1 MAELFLGLISGTSM
15 DAVDAA
21 LVDFAGGTPRILH
34 AFTYPLP
41 DELRQQTLAF
51 AHGGYRGDAVDQL
64 GELDVRFA
72 ECFAQAANALLKQAG
87 VSRDAI
93 AAIGSH
99 GQTVRHRPD
108 HDPPFTL
115 QIGDPSLIAART
127 GITTVADFRRRDIAE
142 GGQGAPL
149 MPAFHAAV
157 LADQHEHRVV
167 ANIGGMANITVLPPG
182 GMVRGFDTGPGNALL
197 DAWIQDRRQQPYDK
211 NGAWAAGGSVNERLL
226 AALLSDAYFSQ
237 PPPKS
242 TGREYFNLAWLRRH
256 LPARQQA
263 SDVDIQA
270 TLCELTAITLDQ
282 AILDHAP
289 GVRRV
294 LVCGGGARNAEL
306 LRRLG
311 ARLAGAT
318 LEDTGR
324 YGLDP
329 DYVEAAGFAWLAR
342 ETLAGRPGNL
352 PSVTGARRAVVL
364 GSITYP

>member
-242 TGREYFNLAWLRRH
+242 TGRERFNFAWLQRA
-256 LPARQQA
+256 LAASEPSPA
-263 SDVDIQA
+263 DVQA
-270 TLCELTAITLDQ
+270 TLAELTAVTLSR
-282 AILDHAP
+282 AILEHAP
-289 GVRRV
+289 GTAGV
-294 LVCGGGARNAEL
+294 LVCGGGARNADL
-306 LRRLG
+306 LRRLR
-311 ARLAGAT
+311 ARLPEVR
-318 LEDTGR
+318 LESTAR
-324 YGLDP
+324 FGLDP

-352 PSVTGARRAVVL
+352 PAVTGARRAVVL